1 MGWDGNTAQ
10 TVLFVIALLVW
21 LRVYKGGWITGF
33 FYYIG
38 VASPLWHVVN
48 GEQMYAD
55 GAWGGLDSY
64 EVMLALCVLNY
75 GVGLWQTNTLTK
87 EPVLAAGMLG
97 GIFAA
102 VYGWPGVAVAEVV
115 CGLDIWRRLLVH
127 KDDAPVF
134 THGAA

>member
-10 TVLFVIALLVW
+10 TVSFVIALLVW

-55 GAWGGLDSY
+55 GAWGATAGT
-64 EVMLALCVLNY
+64 
-75 GVGLWQTNTLTK
+75 WT
-87 EPVLAAGMLG
+87 LAANNGSKAG
-97 GIFAA
+97 S
-102 VYGWPGVAVAEVV
+102 EVSTSLTI
-115 CGLDIWRRLLVH
+115 G
-127 KDDAPVF
+127 
-134 THGAA
+134 